1 MMIKI
6 MDDFLA
12 SIYRECRQ
20 GRALVL
26 ADDLERAIACGALA
40 LKPDSA
46 AVTVLRALA
55 ILLRASGEE
64 FDSVEVR
71 DGTNEQTTMEGVS
84 GF

>member
-12 SIYRECRQ
+12 AIYGECRQ

-26 ADDLERAIACGALA
+26 ADDLEVGINRGQLEI
-40 LKPDSA
+40 KPDSA